1 MVIAKQKKSDTS
13 WVVVSEDPVSLQN
26 DLVPLFVV
34 HCFDC
39 HVLANQGSLS
49 LQAAAAYAQLVGGP
63 NVLGY
68 GDSMPRVT
76 PGDPQQSYLMHK
88 IMGCEQT
95 DPEWGFMQS
104 DMPPSLL
111 PGSKPLDEA
120 QKSLIYSWI
129 LQGAEDN

>member
-1 MVIAKQKKSDTS
+1 
-13 WVVVSEDPVSLQN
+13 
-26 DLVPLFVV
+26 VPIFVV

-39 HVLANQGSLS
+39 HLLVDQGDLS
-49 LQAAAAYAQLVGGP
+49 LQPTAAFEELVGVP
-63 NVLGY
+63 NTLGY
-68 GDSMPRVT
+68 GDSMPRVSA
-76 PGDPQQSYLMHK
+76 GDPQQSYLMHK

-95 DPEWGFMQS
+95 DPDWGFMQS

-111 PGSKPLDEA
+111 PGTKPLDEA